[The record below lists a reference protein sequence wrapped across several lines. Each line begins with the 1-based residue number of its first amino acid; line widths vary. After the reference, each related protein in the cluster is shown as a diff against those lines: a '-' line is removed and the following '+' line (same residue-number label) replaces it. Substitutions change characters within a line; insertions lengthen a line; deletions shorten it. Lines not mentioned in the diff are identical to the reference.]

1 MLERKYGLTPQ
12 EDTLI
17 DFLIDKKVDFTPMF
31 YNSAIPIKELFYFFV
46 IGGNTF
52 YEFDRIP
59 NLFTEL
65 QNFHVMQFESFI
77 TEDLQKVRRLIRTA
91 DTNEEVLINLSSDG
105 ADNKWAYIKADNMRF
120 IIDAEQA
127 RELYDISALQLRK
140 MYAGEI
146 VKLKLLNSD
155 MPNYH
160 RLFVQRLFKPE
171 HYIPFYF
178 VESDLD
184 NIDDLPAKIGNLF
197 YAYKVTRYR
206 MIEYYSL
213 YMDVEFMRIGMRT
226 VENLFKHL
234 IRLKNKS
241 NLKSDCFVILHELN
255 QIDVSVMRTLKKNL
269 EDAK

>member
-1 MLERKYGLTPQ
+1 
-12 EDTLI
+12 
-17 DFLIDKKVDFTPMF
+17 
-31 YNSAIPIKELFYFFV
+31 
-46 IGGNTF
+46 
-52 YEFDRIP
+52 
-59 NLFTEL
+59 
-65 QNFHVMQFESFI
+65 
-77 TEDLQKVRRLIRTA
+77 
-91 DTNEEVLINLSSDG
+91 
-105 ADNKWAYIKADNMRF
+105 MRF

-127 RELYDISALQLRK
+127 KELYDISALQLRK

-160 RLFVQRLFKPE
+160 RLFVHRLFKPE

-184 NIDDLPAKIGNLF
+184 NIDDLTAKIGNLF
-197 YAYKVTRYR
+197 DAYKVTRYR

-269 EDAK
+269 ENAK